1 MNLFIHIKKCT
12 QFLVALTLTIIGSS
26 LQAQVVEGTITDT
39 TKYVS
44 GYDPARVTTKCDNPT
59 APNINVVQYAT
70 KAVAEISIK
79 ANGVRIDNLAYGI
92 KGEGQTTPL
101 RANDGASVV
110 LDNLQKNQTYQIKGF
125 NSCGASVVI
134 AEFTTYPFRPGEDE
148 IRVSDA
154 LYRRISLYTAQKEGA
169 MPLNQYI
176 ESLPDVSVQEK
187 TFFLQAFL
195 MKGRPLPNTMVGK
208 LPTTYVREVLDLDPK
223 DNDGE
228 TPSPCICEFVVNQG
242 AYAVPD
248 QIEGNHSINRFS
260 EYYGDKFG
268 ASSRWWWDAKEGGP
282 AKYQQIA
289 TDGWKENWGEE
300 KGRIFERGA
309 SSETTNMSPNFAK
322 MSYTFL
328 CVNFPAAT
336 PSECGCDKK
345 ISISAEYTS
354 KINLRATTR
363 SGGGLGKKKS
373 WARASDFA
381 TLMVVKNN
389 ATTVSQAV
397 EIVQT
402 GSNVFSSSCEG
413 GVAAS
418 EVLGAAADIVGS
430 VTSVIAAVNTGQIQ
444 DIGQSSQA
452 LIASIASTF
461 KLFEAN
467 KPCAPS
473 IDAVNT
479 LVQKSRFIVLKPN
492 EPITVALLSGSRLEA
507 GGQRSWDS
515 HARIQSDFF
524 LTGVLLGSN
533 SATGEDHCCTD
544 YSAQWVYATENR
556 PVTGLTIPVNN
567 FIFSAI
573 NGAGNITINGVPS
586 VGSNFCGGT
595 EIGHATAD
603 FPGCEKKVPIYTF
616 Q

>member
-1 MNLFIHIKKCT
+1 MNLYINIKKCT

-44 GYDPARVTTKCDNPT
+44 GYNPSLVPAMCDNPT
-59 APNINVVQYAT
+59 VPNINVVQYAT

-79 ANGVRIDNLAYGI
+79 ANGVRIDNLTYGT
-92 KGEGQTTPL
+92 KGEGRTTPL

-110 LDNLQKNQTYQIKGF
+110 LDNLQKNQTYQINGF
-125 NSCGASVVI
+125 NSCGTPIVI

-154 LYRRISLYTAQKEGA
+154 LFRRISLYTSQKEGA

-187 TFFLQAFL
+187 TYFLQAFL
-195 MKGRPLPNTMVGK
+195 MKGRSLPNEMVGK
-208 LPTTYVREVLDLDPK
+208 LPTTYVRDVLDLDPK

-228 TPSPCICEFVVNQG
+228 TPSPCVCEFVVNQG
-242 AYAVPD
+242 SYAIPD
-248 QIEGNHSINRFS
+248 GIAGNNSIDRILD
-260 EYYGDKFG
+260 YQGDKLG
-268 ASSRWWWDAKEGGP
+268 ASSRWWWESKEGGP

-289 TDGWKENWGEE
+289 TDGWKENLGEK

-309 SSETTNMSPNFAK
+309 SSETSNMSPNYAK
-322 MSYTFL
+322 LSYTFL

-345 ISISAEYTS
+345 IKLSAEYTS
-354 KINLRATTR
+354 KVNVRATTR
-363 SGGGLGKKKS
+363 SGGGFEKKS

-381 TLMVVKNN
+381 SFLIVKNN
-389 ATTVSQAV
+389 VPTVSQAV

-402 GSNVFSSSCEG
+402 GSNVFTAECSG
-413 GVAAS
+413 GVAVS
-418 EVLGAAADIVGS
+418 EVLNSAADVVGS
-430 VTSVIAAVNTGQIQ
+430 ITSVIAAVNTGQIQ
-444 DIGQSSQA
+444 GIGQAAQG
-452 LIASIASTF
+452 LITSVAGTF
-461 KLFEAN
+461 KLFEQE
-467 KPCAPS
+467 KPCTPS
-473 IDAVNT
+473 VDAMNT
-479 LVQKSRFIVLKPN
+479 LVQNSRVIVLKPN
-492 EPITVALLSGSRLEA
+492 EPVTAVLLSGSRLEA

-515 HARIQSDFF
+515 HARINSDFY

-603 FPGCEKKVPIYTF
+603 FPGCEKKVPIYNF